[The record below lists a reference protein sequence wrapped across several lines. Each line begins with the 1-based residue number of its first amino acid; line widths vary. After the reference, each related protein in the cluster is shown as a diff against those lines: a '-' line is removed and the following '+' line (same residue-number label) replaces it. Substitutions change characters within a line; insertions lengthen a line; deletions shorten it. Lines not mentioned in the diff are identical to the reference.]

1 MASCR
6 RRKIQFK
13 FRRPRRRRDLLSRML
28 VDIGIAYAP
37 SLGKTNAAEF
47 LRGSAIPPSVIQRVL
62 STAPDF

>member
-37 SLGKTNAAEF
+37 SLGKTSATEF
-47 LRGSAIPPSVIQRVL
+47 LRTRAIPPSVIQRVL